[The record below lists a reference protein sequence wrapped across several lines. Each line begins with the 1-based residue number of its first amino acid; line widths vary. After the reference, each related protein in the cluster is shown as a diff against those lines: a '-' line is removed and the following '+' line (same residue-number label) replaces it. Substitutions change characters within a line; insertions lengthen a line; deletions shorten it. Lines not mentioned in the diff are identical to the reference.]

1 MPKFLYTVV
10 FFTFVSLGVLIY
22 FLGWVSDTSYLN
34 VAIVLLCLFIFL
46 SFLGSI
52 PIFYVI
58 SRKDNLEP
66 EQKNVYRKAL
76 RTSAFFALGFTAILF
91 FRGFKL
97 FNLLNI
103 SLFSLFYLALAYQMF
118 WGGRKKQQER

>member
-10 FFTFVSLGVLIY
+10 FFTFVPLGVLIY

-52 PIFYVI
+52 PIFYVF